1 MPWCPKCKAEYRDSF
16 NMCSECDV
24 DLVTVL
30 EVDDAQLQN
39 KDEKDKKEEWVLLIN
54 VADGLDA
61 DLKEGLLK
69 SCGINVIR
77 KHGGIGDFVKICTG
91 FSNTG
96 VDFYVPESQLTLAK
110 EILESKPELD
120 EEEWDL

>member
-1 MPWCPKCKAEYRDSF
+1 MPWCPECKAEYRENF
-16 NMCSECDV
+16 NTCSECNVALV
-24 DLVTVL
+24 DQLAL
-30 EVDDAQLQN
+30 DDNQLQN
-39 KDEKDKKEEWVLLIN
+39 KEVKEQDEKWVFLIN

-77 KHGGIGDFVKICTG
+77 KHQAFGGFIKICTG
-91 FSNTG
+91 ISNTG

-110 EILESKPELD
+110 GILESKPQLE
-120 EEEWDL
+120 EEEWEE